1 MRTFT
6 LTALLYISLAIT
18 SFAQQ
23 VSPVA
28 SSRGRTCATEAYT
41 AMQQTQDPGFKA
53 RREALQRAVSQSLA
67 QQGQG
72 QRQQADVVITI
83 PVVFHV
89 VYKDASENI
98 SDAALLSQLEV
109 LNADFRRLNADTL
122 NTPDYFKSFAADT
135 KIEFCLASVDPE
147 GNLTTGIT
155 RTNTTST
162 FEYAFDNVKNTDKGG
177 VNAWDR
183 DQYLN
188 IWVCNIKG
196 DNILGYASPPGTRA
210 DLDGVVLHHKA
221 VGAQPA
227 NAFDTN
233 YNMGRTATHE
243 VGHWLGLGHVWGN
256 GYSCTD
262 SDGIDDTPNQMA
274 ENTGC
279 NTGVKPSCDDSP
291 FGDMYQNYMDY
302 SDDACMNLFT
312 KGQASYMQT
321 ILATSRATLLNSIAC
336 SGTLRSDFKT
346 TAVSDTL
353 AIAGNSIKFSDA
365 SVGIR
370 PTAWLWEFEGG
381 VPGTSTEQ
389 HPVIVYPQPG
399 KYSVKLTI
407 TNGDQSST
415 EVKEKLVHITVS
427 DLVVYPNPASDFITI
442 EQPARVT
449 VRLVELINQMGQ
461 VLVNEETKDRVLRL
475 DVRHLPQGVYILRIK
490 STNGMELKKVSV
502 LR

>member
-6 LTALLYISLAIT
+6 FTALFSICLAFA
-18 SFAQQ
+18 SFARQ
-23 VSPVA
+23 VAPA
-28 SSRGRTCATEAYT
+28 ANSRGRTCATEAYT
-41 AMQQTQDPGFKA
+41 AMQQEQDPGFGA
-53 RREALQRAVSQSLA
+53 RREALQRAVRQSLA

-72 QRQQADVVITI
+72 QPLQADVVVTI

-89 VYKDASENI
+89 VYKDASENVP
-98 SDAALLSQLEV
+98 DAALLSQLEV
-109 LNADFRRLNADTL
+109 LNADFSRLNADTL
-122 NTPDYFKSFAADT
+122 NTPDYFREFAADT
-135 KIEFCLASVDPE
+135 RIAFCLASVDPE

-162 FEYAFDNVKNTDKGG
+162 FEYAFDNVKNTEKGG
-177 VNAWDR
+177 VAAWDR

-188 IWVCNIKG
+188 IWICNIKG
-196 DNILGYASPPGTRA
+196 EILGYASPPGTRA
-210 DLDGVVLHHKA
+210 DIDGVVLHYQA

-227 NAFDTN
+227 NSFATN

-256 GYSCTD
+256 GYTCSD

-279 NTGVKPSCDDSP
+279 NTGVKASCGDSP

-321 ILATSRATLLNSIAC
+321 VLATSRANLLNSIAC

-346 TAVSDTL
+346 TSSIDTL
-353 AIAGNSIKFSDA
+353 AVAGNSIKFSDV
-365 SVGIR
+365 SVGLR

-381 VPGTSTEQ
+381 VPATSSEQ
-389 HPVIVYPQPG
+389 HPVIVYPHPG
-399 KYSVKLTI
+399 KYNVKLTI

-415 EVKEKLVHITVS
+415 EVKENMVHITVT
-427 DLVVYPNPASDFITI
+427 DLVVYPNPASDFITL

-449 VRLVELINQMGQ
+449 VRHVELINQMGQ
-461 VLVNEETKDRVLRL
+461 VLVKEETKDRVLRL

-490 STNGMELKKVSV
+490 SSNGVALRKVSV

>member
-6 LTALLYISLAIT
+6 LTALLSVSLAIA

-23 VSPVA
+23 PTTA
-28 SSRGRTCATEAYT
+28 ANNRGRTCATEAYM
-41 AMQQTQDPGFKA
+41 AVQQAQDPGFRA
-53 RREALQRAVSQSLA
+53 RREDLQRKVQQSLA

-72 QRQQADVVITI
+72 QPLQADVVVTI

-89 VYKDASENI
+89 VYNDNSENI

-122 NTPDYFKSFAADT
+122 NTPDYFRSLAADT
-135 KIEFCLASVDPE
+135 RIEFCLASVDPE

-155 RTNTTST
+155 RTQTTST
-162 FEYAFDNVKNTDKGG
+162 FEYAFDNVKYSEKGG
-177 VNAWDR
+177 VAGWDR

-196 DNILGYASPPGTRA
+196 EILGYASPPGARA
-210 DLDGVVLHHKA
+210 GVDGVVLHYKA

-256 GYSCTD
+256 GYSCSD
-262 SDGIDDTPNQMA
+262 SDGIDDTPNQLA

-279 NTGVKPSCDDSP
+279 NTGVKSSCDDSP

-321 ILATSRATLLNSIAC
+321 MLATSRGNLLNSIAC
-336 SGTLRSDFKT
+336 SGTLRSNFKT
-346 TAVSDTL
+346 TSPIDTL
-353 AIAGNSIKFSDA
+353 AIAGNSIRFTDA
-365 SVGIR
+365 SVGLR
-370 PTAWLWEFEGG
+370 PTTWLWEFEGG
-381 VPGTSTEQ
+381 IPATSTEQ
-389 HPVIVYPQPG
+389 HPVISYPRPG
-399 KYSVKLTI
+399 RYSVMLTI
-407 TNGDQSST
+407 TNGNHSST
-415 EVKEKLVHITVS
+415 EVKENLIHVTVS
-427 DLVVYPNPASDFITI
+427 DLVVYPNPAPDFITL
-442 EQPARVT
+442 EQPARVL
-449 VRLVELINQMGQ
+449 VRHVELINQTGQ
-461 VLVNEETKDRVLRL
+461 VLVSEETKDRVLRL
-475 DVRHLPQGVYILRIK
+475 DVRHLPQGIYILRIK
-490 STNGMELKKVSV
+490 SSNGTEVRKVSV